1 MKKYNVE
8 IVENALRIRLQEA
21 LNKGYGGITVTM
33 KCNGDLVYIT
43 PCFWDLDE
51 TNLNRADF
59 FLVDS
64 PTLPWLGAEKITKV
78 AEELANYEALIKE
91 RDEDIIELAKHYKKY
106 GYDEITSDWY
116 KDLFGHRP
124 RGNALDLLV
133 EKVRC

>member
-8 IVENALRIRLQEA
+8 AVENALRTRLQEA
-21 LNKGYGGITVTM
+21 LNKGHGGITVTM
-33 KCNGDLVYIT
+33 KCNGDPIYIT

-51 TNLNRADF
+51 TDINKADF

-64 PTLPWLGAEKITKV
+64 STFPWLGAEKIAKV
-78 AEELANYEALIKE
+78 AEELANYEELINE
-91 RDEDIIELAKHYKKY
+91 REEDIVKLAKHYKEY

-124 RGNALDLLV
+124 RGNALDILV
-133 EKVRC
+133 EKVGC